1 MLFFYLFV
9 MIAAALVLG
18 RSLQLL
24 YLESFMPW
32 LSEKKAAADKAAAEK
47 AAAEKAAADK
57 AAAEKAAAD
66 KAAAEKAAAEKA
78 AAEKAKAKKAKAKK
92 AKAKKSEAES
102 VSVSVVIDTDLGQL
116 EPAPEPETEPAPE
129 PETEPAPE
137 PETEP
142 APEPETEPAPE
153 PETDPEHQA
162 WLGLAPEPEPAPKSY
177 FQLMQERQAPSR
189 TNTGDWPNESWTY
202 QQLVEWCGGE
212 AEVNPELDTPAKLF
226 QDILANYLDSVHPAD
241 QILGV
246 PAWRLWDEDDRA
258 WEVVVAKASNQA
270 NKHPTLTASLEEL
283 KEAVKARKFGKAEE
297 ILRIFERSLNW
308 AITMDLGTEEDDNF
322 I

>member
-47 AAAEKAAADK
+47 AAAEKAAA
-57 AAAEKAAAD
+57 E
-66 KAAAEKAAAEKA
+66 
-78 AAEKAKAKKAKAKK
+78 KAKAKK

-116 EPAPEPETEPAPE
+116 
-129 PETEPAPE
+129 
-137 PETEP
+137 EP